1 MKKVNEI
8 DQLEECQF
16 RFVIRRLAEFEQPK
30 IIQAEVEYVY
40 DIEVPVSLI
49 KSLNP
54 LKEENNIS
62 PGWIDYFTTIRK
74 QVLRKAV
81 QVPHL
86 FKLSRLDRLARMMK
100 VAEAN
105 QDVEQI
111 LNLHER
117 INAETDPV
125 YKDLVRLMK
134 VTEGELTIEE
144 YMS

>member
-16 RFVIRRLAEFEQPK
+16 RFIIRRLAEFEQPK

-40 DIEVPVSLI
+40 DIEVPVSLV

-62 PGWIDYFTTIRK
+62 PGWLDYFTTIRK
-74 QVLRKAV
+74 EVFQKAV

-86 FKLSRLDRLARMMK
+86 FKLSRISRLANMMK

-117 INAETDPV
+117 IKAETDPV
-125 YKDLVRLMK
+125 FKDLVRLMK